1 MLNFGGHSGFGSHSA
16 LRAMS
21 AYTRNNM
28 QALNLPEY
36 SFKIRR
42 EGDRVHIFDPFRK
55 KYIVLSPEEWVRQ
68 HLLQFLVQE
77 RKFPASLISIETG
90 LKYNQLSKR
99 ADILIH
105 DTFGKPH
112 LMVECKAPA
121 VKITQDAFD
130 QIARY
135 NMVFKVKYLVVSNGI
150 NHFCCEMDYI
160 TNNYSYLKEIPFF

>member
-1 MLNFGGHSGFGSHSA
+1 MADTIKH
-16 LRAMS
+16 
-21 AYTRNNM
+21 M
-28 QALNLPEY
+28 QTLNLPEY
-36 SFKIRR
+36 PFKIKQ
-42 EGDRVHIFDPFRK
+42 EGDRVQIFDPFRK

-68 HLLQFLVQE
+68 HLLQFLVKE

-99 ADILIH
+99 ADILVH
-105 DTFGKPH
+105 DTHGKPH

-150 NHFCCEMDYI
+150 NHFCCEMDYT
-160 TNNYSYLKEIPFF
+160 TNVYSYLKEIPFFEQLL